1 MMESRCIES
10 SELVCSQEP
19 PADVSQTPFQT
30 MIDAFPDS
38 TMVIDLE
45 HNVVLANRVASEVFG
60 LGDLRSHYPKCY
72 QAFHHLDTPCAEDD
86 GHCPLREIVATKR
99 PARVTHSHYD
109 SEGRELCV
117 EITAAPVLDDAG
129 EVVQIVESCR
139 DITERRLFRRLL
151 VIGSRHM
158 EMDPLLD
165 EIVEELRSFTGCRA
179 VGACALDDEGGIS
192 FGFSGRSRPEVSDA
206 DRESCYQVDRCICAE
221 IIDGDVLS
229 KLPFPAKGKSIHV
242 EDCSTQ
248 LPAALPG
255 EMGDRL
261 ANAHGLCGCNSLA
274 LVPISLGDRIIGLI
288 HVADPRREMIT
299 AKTVSALERV
309 AMELGETIWRVR
321 SGEALRA
328 ARDLLETRV
337 EERTEELTKS
347 NRTLQYQ
354 IVERKRLEREILQVI
369 AMEQQRIGQ
378 DLHDGVGQELTGLS
392 YLAQSL
398 YQKLGTADSAEIDT
412 AAEVAHGIPLVLG
425 KIREVVNG
433 LVPLEVRA
441 CDLESALRALTTNVQ
456 KQTGITCRFESTGG
470 AQISDD
476 DTAVQIYRIA
486 QEAVTNAF
494 KHAEAQHIVVVLDAD
509 RDQIRLEVHD
519 DGVGLQPVA
528 ERNLGCGLRT
538 MNYRARAIGGT
549 FEIGREADEG
559 TRVACVLPQ
568 GCSKGF
574 DVEGSTNGV

>member
-1 MMESRCIES
+1 MMESGCIES
-10 SELVCSQEP
+10 SKDLCLAKP
-19 PADVSQTPFQT
+19 PTDVSQTPLQT

-45 HNVVLANRVASEVFG
+45 HNVVLANRVACEVFA
-60 LGDLRSHYPKCY
+60 LGDLTFHRPKCY
-72 QAFHHLDTPCAEDD
+72 QTFHHQEAPCAEDD
-86 GHCPLREIVATKR
+86 DLCPLREIVATKE

-117 EITAAPVLDDAG
+117 EITAAPVFDDAG

-179 VGACALDDEGGIS
+179 VGVCALDDEGGIS
-192 FGFSGRSRPEVSDA
+192 FGLSGRSRPEVSDA
-206 DRESCYQVDRCICAE
+206 DRESCSQTDRSICAE
-221 IIDGDVLS
+221 IIDGDALS
-229 KLPFPAKGKSIHV
+229 KFPFPANSKAIHI

-248 LPAALPG
+248 LRAALPG

-274 LVPISLGDRIIGLI
+274 LVPITLGDRIIGLI

-321 SGEALRA
+321 SEEALRA

-337 EERTEELTKS
+337 RERTEELTRA

-354 IVERKRLEREILQVI
+354 IVERKRLEREILQVV

-476 DTAVQIYRIA
+476 DTAVEIYRIA
-486 QEAVTNAF
+486 QEAVTNAV
-494 KHAEAQHIVVVLDAD
+494 KHAQARLIVVALDAD
-509 RDQIRLEVHD
+509 CDQIRLEVYD

-549 FEIGREADEG
+549 FEIGREVDEG

-568 GCSKGF
+568 GCCKGF
-574 DVEGSTNGV
+574 DVEGSTNGI